1 MRHNKNCQI
10 SGPIIRPVMEQILAT
25 DGTFW
30 AHAQIIFEQR
40 ALATIW
46 AFAAPAKPHR
56 TPNWERVGLEYRVW
70 HLNSSRRRGFAFA
83 TFLSFG
89 GEQMSLRLCVAIFF
103 KLSNGNLMLLRLK
116 YIAIWWT
123 VRSHPFLG
131 ELNVT

>member
-1 MRHNKNCQI
+1 GRHDMRHNQNCQI

-56 TPNWERVGLEYRVW
+56 TPNWARVGLEYRVW
-70 HLNSSRRRGFAFA
+70 HLNPSRRRGFAFA
-83 TFLSFG
+83 T
-89 GEQMSLRLCVAIFF
+89 V
-103 KLSNGNLMLLRLK
+103 
-116 YIAIWWT
+116 
-123 VRSHPFLG
+123 
-131 ELNVT
+131 